1 MDYNISAVLS
11 TACRMRGVDDR
22 TKVERESMARVVLS
36 GLGADEMFSGYSR
49 YRVAFNRAGF
59 RELEREM
66 NFDLER
72 LWVRNLG
79 RDDRAISAMAKEV
92 RYPFLYAPLVRY
104 LKKEVPF

>member
-59 RELEREM
+59 R
-66 NFDLER
+66 
-72 LWVRNLG
+72 
-79 RDDRAISAMAKEV
+79 
-92 RYPFLYAPLVRY
+92 
-104 LKKEVPF
+104 